1 MKRMI
6 ANLNIP
12 TNPRSTNGCAADDIL
27 IALDHLGIQNAHICG
42 DPAPT
47 K

>member
-12 TNPRSTNGCAADDIL
+12 TIRDR
-27 IALDHLGIQNAHICG
+27 
-42 DPAPT
+42 PT
-47 K
+47 AETELTMAFTTTG